1 MKTKIAAGL
10 LVLLLV
16 LSCLTA
22 CGGDITDRA
31 QSASVVGRAVP
42 TFTVDANGDFTVLQ
56 FTDTHLISGTT
67 GKDEKT
73 LTAVHTQIEAQ
84 KPDLV
89 VISGDMIEGSN
100 VDPRFNK
107 LAAIE
112 AVGTLFEELGQYWAY
127 VPGNNDG
134 EKNGSTEDVVA
145 VLSAYNHC
153 IVADEENSTG
163 ATQYAVDLQRAD
175 GTLAHSLIF
184 MDSLARDAN
193 NDYDYMKADQVQW
206 VSRTIAEKQS
216 ANPNGAVSLF
226 FHMNTPNFALSG
238 QNGTPYSEE
247 IAPVPADFYT
257 GIDGNAA
264 LDSALADAG
273 CVGLVSIGHIHPET
287 NYVSFYNNTY
297 YQVVRSSGY
306 AVTDT
311 PGCSL
316 ITIHSNAETAEDMYD
331 FTEIAF

>member
-1 MKTKIAAGL
+1 MKTKIGVSL
-10 LVLLLV
+10 LALLLA
-16 LSCLTA
+16 LTCLTA

-31 QSASVVGRAVP
+31 QSASVVGRTVP

-73 LTAVHTQIEAQ
+73 LAAMRTQIETQ
-84 KPDLV
+84 KPDMV
-89 VISGDMIEGSN
+89 VISGDMIEGN
-100 VDPRFNK
+100 NADPRFNK
-107 LAAIE
+107 LAALE
-112 AVGTLFEELGQYWAY
+112 TVGSLFEELGQYWAY

-145 VLSAYNHC
+145 VLSTYNHC
-153 IVADEENSTG
+153 IVADEENLTG
-163 ATQYAVDLQRAD
+163 ATQYVVDLLRAD

-193 NDYDYMKADQVQW
+193 NDYDYMKDDQVQW
-206 VSRTIAEKQS
+206 ASRTIVEKQS
-216 ANPNGAVSLF
+216 ANPNVTVSLF

-257 GIDGNAA
+257 GIDGNDA
-264 LDSALADAG
+264 LDDALADAG

-287 NYVSFYNNTY
+287 NYVSFYNKTY

-306 AVTDT
+306 SITDA

-316 ITIHSNAETAEDMYD
+316 VTIHTNAEATKDMYD

>member
-1 MKTKIAAGL
+1 MKIKIGVGL
-10 LVLLLV
+10 LALLLV
-16 LSCLTA
+16 LTCLTA

-42 TFTVDANGDFTVLQ
+42 TFTVDTNGDFTILQ

-73 LTAVHTQIEAQ
+73 LAAMRTQVETQ
-84 KPDLV
+84 QPDLV
-89 VISGDMIEGSN
+89 VVSGDMIEGNN

-145 VLSAYNHC
+145 VLSAYSHC
-153 IVADEENSTG
+153 IVSDEENLTG
-163 ATQYAVDLQRAD
+163 ATQYAVDLLRAD

-193 NDYDYMKADQVQW
+193 NDYDYMKEDQVQW
-206 VSRTIAEKQS
+206 VSRTIAQKQA
-216 ANPNGAVSLF
+216 ANPNVTVSLF
-226 FHMNTPNFALSG
+226 FHMNTPNFALAG
-238 QNGTPYSEE
+238 QNGVPYSTD
-247 IAPVPADFYT
+247 IASIPADFYT

-306 AVTDT
+306 ATTDE

-316 ITIHSNAETAEDMYD
+316 ITIHTNAASVQDMYD
-331 FTEIAF
+331 FTEITF

>member
-1 MKTKIAAGL
+1 MKTKIGVSL
-10 LVLLLV
+10 LVLLALV
-16 LSCLTA
+16 SFTA
-22 CGGDITDRA
+22 CGGDITGRS
-31 QSASVVGRAVP
+31 QTASVVGRAVP
-42 TFTVDANGDFTVLQ
+42 TFAVDANGDFTILQ

-73 LTAVHTQIEAQ
+73 LAAIRTQIETQ
-84 KPDLV
+84 TPDLV
-89 VISGDMIEGSN
+89 VLSGDMVEGSN
-100 VDPRFNK
+100 ADPRFDK

-112 AVGTLFEELGQYWAY
+112 TVGALFEELGQYWAY

-145 VLSAYNHC
+145 VLSAYGHC
-153 IVADEENSTG
+153 IMADAENLTG
-163 ATQYAVDLQRAD
+163 ATQYAVDLLRAD

-206 VSRTIAEKQS
+206 AKDTIAQKQA
-216 ANPNGAVSLF
+216 ANPQVTVSLF
-226 FHMNTPNFALSG
+226 FHMNTPNFAFAG
-238 QNGTPYSEE
+238 QNGTPYSTD
-247 IAPVPADFYT
+247 IAPIPADFYT

-264 LDSALADAG
+264 LNSVLAEAG

-297 YQVVRSSGY
+297 YQVVRASGFG
-306 AVTDT
+306 VTDA
-311 PGCSL
+311 PGCAQ
-316 ITIHSNAETAEDMYD
+316 ITIHTNAETAEAMYD
-331 FTEIAF
+331 FAELTF